1 LRTLLAERQLLT
13 LLRLAVRRDISRM
26 CALPFVR
33 WVGAR
38 ELIDRLERHG
48 EITVD
53 GHEVRAPRST
63 EVTLMD
69 RGGSRVVT
77 LAGGRCS

>member
-38 ELIDRLERHG
+38 ELIERLELHD
-48 EITVD
+48 EITVE
-53 GHEVRAPRST
+53 GQEVRGPGST
-63 EVTLMD
+63 QVTLID

-77 LAGGRCS
+77 LSNRGGS